1 MGRLNDIAPVYRDG
15 EICPYFV
22 MAKDS
27 AEGVSLPDAS
37 KESILWAERV
47 LEAIHEKQIK
57 IYLSSL
63 LSMDL
68 VIVVICFVQR

>member
-15 EICPYFV
+15 ETCPYFV

-37 KESILWAERV
+37 KESILWAESGKVENTIRH
-47 LEAIHEKQIK
+47 IDIQ
-57 IYLSSL
+57 
-63 LSMDL
+63 
-68 VIVVICFVQR
+68 

>member
-1 MGRLNDIAPVYRDG
+1 MGREKDIAPVYIEGD
-15 EICPYFV
+15 IIPYFV
-22 MAKDS
+22 IAYDS
-27 AEGVSLPDAS
+27 EDGVSLPDAS

>member
-15 EICPYFV
+15 ETCPYFV

-37 KESILWAERV
+37 KESILWAER
-47 LEAIHEKQIK
+47 
-57 IYLSSL
+57 
-63 LSMDL
+63 DP
-68 VIVVICFVQR
+68 